1 MRGCRKLHNV
11 ELHNLYTSQNNI
23 RIIKPR
29 MMRGVQY
36 IACMGEIIHAHKI
49 SVGKPE
55 WKRPLG
61 RPRHTWE
68 YNIRID
74 LQETG
79 WEHAD
84 WIHLI

>member
-1 MRGCRKLHNV
+1 VYENRVQRRTFGPDREKVMRGCRKLHNV

-68 YNIRID
+68 
-74 LQETG
+74 
-79 WEHAD
+79 
-84 WIHLI
+84 